1 MPLATKSTALQ
12 ERFYL
17 APIFR
22 RNVHL
27 FDKKL
32 KHGPR
37 PDMRF
42 SNKIP
47 ISSFHILYLFIYLHV
62 KCTCVIPRLSLMNN
76 QTAAHTPRFTYLNV
90 QVKRRTCTFW
100 FSKKALSSALTSMIM
115 KALALFASS
124 SLDMVCCT
132 SRVHFYGL

>member
-1 MPLATKSTALQ
+1 MPLTTKSTALE

-32 KHGPR
+32 KYGPR

-42 SNKIP
+42 SKN

-76 QTAAHTPRFTYLNV
+76 QTAAHTPRFTCLNV
-90 QVKRRTCTFW
+90 QVKRRTCILLGFP
-100 FSKKALSSALTSMIM
+100 KKALSSALTSMIM